1 MNFQGKNVL
10 IFGYGRSGQAAG
22 ELLANLCKNIFIYDP
37 KLNARILKN
46 NKNIEKNNKNKYFL
60 NKKLHF
66 FNNFSQIQD
75 LFENFPQ
82 TQNLQETGEKEQT
95 KLHFCILS
103 PGVPLDCEEVV
114 FLKNNKVR
122 ILSELELGA
131 RFCKGKIFAITGT
144 NGKTTTVNLLHHI
157 FKTAGKETFLCGNV
171 GTPICE
177 IAKKTTAKSLVVC
190 EVSSFQLESTK
201 NFKPFASC
209 ILNLADDHL
218 DRHKTLENY
227 GFFKNKINNHFATKK
242 IFNTQDKNVLE
253 YSKKYLNSLNFD
265 AKNNF
270 FIKNNHKIFNLI
282 EKNNLIGDFN
292 RQNLAAACIMAS
304 LAKISD
310 KYIKT
315 AVESFKGLPHRL
327 EVVFENEDLRII
339 NDSKS
344 TNPHSTLAALDAV
357 GENTILLLGGSGKDL
372 DFSPIFQ
379 KHFLHCIAFGETR
392 DKIAEASNK
401 FASLQTNS
409 QPNQDQSTNPS
420 ASLQHLTLTI
430 KEKFK
435 DAVEYALELSKNM
448 VKSIPKNIEE
458 NKLVNYKEIIKNKLK
473 NKELTKNELKSS
485 EKLIKDAKNNKKLIE
500 NENSLA
506 NNLIKDKDFSKNN
519 SSQKINI
526 LLSPACAS
534 FDEFTSYEDRGE
546 KFREVVLNNKAQNF
560 CHK

>member
-10 IFGYGRSGQAAG
+10 IFGYGRSGQAAE

-37 KLNARILKN
+37 KLNVGILKN
-46 NKNIEKNNKNKYFL
+46 NENIEKNNKNKPFL

-75 LFENFPQ
+75 LFENISQ

-95 KLHFCILS
+95 KIHFCILS

-144 NGKTTTVNLLHHI
+144 NGKTTTVNALYHI
-157 FKTAGKETFLCGNV
+157 FKTTGKETFLCGNV

-242 IFNTQDKNVLE
+242 IFNIQDKNVLE

-310 KYIKT
+310 KAIKT
-315 AVESFKGLPHRL
+315 AVESFRGLPHRL
-327 EVVFENEDLRII
+327 EVVFENKDLRII

-344 TNPHSTLAALDAV
+344 TNPHSTQAALDAV

-379 KHFLHCIAFGETR
+379 KKFLHCIAFGETR
-392 DKIAEASNK
+392 NKIAKAARK
-401 FASLQTNS
+401 LTPLHTNTKPH
-409 QPNQDQSTNPS
+409 QNPLTNPS
-420 ASLQHLTLTI
+420 ASFQPPTLTI

-435 DAVEYALELSKNM
+435 DAVEYALELT
-448 VKSIPKNIEE
+448 
-458 NKLVNYKEIIKNKLK
+458 KNKIAT
-473 NKELTKNELKSS
+473 NKEST
-485 EKLIKDAKNNKKLIE
+485 
-500 NENSLA
+500 
-506 NNLIKDKDFSKNN
+506 
-519 SSQKINI
+519 SQKLTI

-534 FDEFTSYEDRGE
+534 FDEFTSYEERGE
-546 KFREVVLNNKAQNF
+546 FYRSLIIEFLNN
-560 CHK
+560 

>member
-1 MNFQGKNVL
+1 MSAPPFAK
-10 IFGYGRSGQAAG
+10 
-22 ELLANLCKNIFIYDP
+22 
-37 KLNARILKN
+37 
-46 NKNIEKNNKNKYFL
+46 
-60 NKKLHF
+60 
-66 FNNFSQIQD
+66 SQ
-75 LFENFPQ
+75 
-82 TQNLQETGEKEQT
+82 
-95 KLHFCILS
+95 
-103 PGVPLDCEEVV
+103 
-114 FLKNNKVR
+114 
-122 ILSELELGA
+122 
-131 RFCKGKIFAITGT
+131 
-144 NGKTTTVNLLHHI
+144 
-157 FKTAGKETFLCGNV
+157 
-171 GTPICE
+171 
-177 IAKKTTAKSLVVC
+177 KKTTAKSLVVS